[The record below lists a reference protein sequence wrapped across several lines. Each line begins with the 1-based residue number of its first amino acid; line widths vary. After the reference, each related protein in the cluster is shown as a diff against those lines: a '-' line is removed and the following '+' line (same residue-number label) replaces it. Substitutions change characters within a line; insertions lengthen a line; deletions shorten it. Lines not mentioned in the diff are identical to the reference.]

1 MEESRANQRLA
12 LRLVSAGFALY
23 CLWRFVQAYL
33 AGGPDAPSLWALVFT
48 AIVLVGGS
56 VLVII
61 MAVREWKKTKA
72 EIQEKLEAEQAAEA
86 DDGEE
91 EPDEEPEENENE
103 E

>member
-33 AGGPDAPSLWALVFT
+33 AGGPDAPSLWAVIFT
-48 AIVLVGGS
+48 AVVLVGGS

-61 MAVREWKKTKA
+61 MAFREWKRTKA
-72 EIQEKLEAEQAAEA
+72 EIQEKLEAEAA
-86 DDGEE
+86 DDDEE
-91 EPDEEPEENENE
+91 SEAEPDEE
-103 E
+103 